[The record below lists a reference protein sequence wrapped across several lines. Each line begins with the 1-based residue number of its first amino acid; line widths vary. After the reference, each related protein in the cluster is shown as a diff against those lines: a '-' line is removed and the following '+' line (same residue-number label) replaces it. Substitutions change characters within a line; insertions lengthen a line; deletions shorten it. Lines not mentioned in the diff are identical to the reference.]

1 MIKALIYKSFE
12 RFHLHVHMY
21 KKYIYIHNSKLRKER
36 SLVALFR
43 ISEEHATAVAKVGR
57 AVGAALSNANDIK
70 SL

>member
-1 MIKALIYKSFE
+1 
-12 RFHLHVHMY
+12 MY
-21 KKYIYIHNSKLRKER
+21 KKYIYIHISKLRKER